1 MNFTK
6 ILFTLFLL
14 VATVEPSF
22 SQKKEKVLY
31 SGNPIFPGW
40 YADPEAHIYNQ
51 EYWVYPTYSD
61 SYKNISE
68 PPDSLSAIQKEAQ
81 KNTINKSYLKQTF
94 LDAFSSKDLVHW
106 EKHPH
111 VLDIK
116 NVSWAAYAVWAPSI
130 TEKDGKYYLFFGAN
144 DIQNDKQPGG
154 MGIAV
159 ADNPGGPF
167 VDYLGKPLI
176 NKFYNG
182 AQPIDPDVFR
192 DTDGQYYLIYGGW
205 RHCNIGKLNA
215 DFTGFVPFADGTLF
229 KSITPDQYVEGPFMF
244 VRNKKYYF
252 MWSEGNWTGPDYSVA
267 YAVGDSPFGPF
278 KRVGKILQ
286 GDPKV
291 ATGAGH
297 HSVLNIPG
305 TDDWYIIYHRRP
317 LGETDGNH
325 REVCIDRMY
334 FDKDGN
340 ILPVKITF
348 QGVKE
353 RKLAQ

>member
-1 MNFTK
+1 MNFTRT
-6 ILFTLFLL
+6 LFTLFLL
-14 VATVEPSF
+14 VAIVKPSF

-40 YADPEAHIYNQ
+40 YADPEAHIYNHA
-51 EYWVYPTYSD
+51 YWVYPTYSD

-286 GDPKV
+286 EDPKV

>member
-1 MNFTK
+1 MQFKK
-6 ILFTLFLL
+6 ILILTLFLL
-14 VATVEPSF
+14 AIEKLSF
-22 SQKKEKVLY
+22 SQKTNNSAY

-40 YADPEAHIYNQ
+40 YADPEAHIYDHT
-51 EYWVYPTYSD
+51 YWVYPTFSD
-61 SYKNISE
+61 TYENQIE
-68 PPDSLSAIQKEAQ
+68 PSDSLSSVQKEAQ
-81 KNTINKSYLKQTF
+81 KNTINKQYLKQTF

-106 EKHPH
+106 EKHSH
-111 VLDIK
+111 ILDIK
-116 NVSWAAYAVWAPSI
+116 NISWAAYAVWAPSI

-144 DIQNDKQPGG
+144 DIQNNKQPGG

-176 NKFYNG
+176 NQFYNG

-205 RHCNIGKLNA
+205 KHCNIGKLNN

-252 MWSEGNWTGPDYSVA
+252 MWSEGGWMGPDYSVA
-267 YAVGDSPFGPF
+267 YAIGNSPFGPF

-286 GDPKV
+286 QDPKV

-305 TDDWYIIYHRRP
+305 TNDWYIVYHRRP
-317 LGETDGNH
+317 LTETDGNH

-334 FDKDGN
+334 FDKQGN
-340 ILPVKITF
+340 ILPVRITTK
-348 QGVKE
+348 GVKE
-353 RKLAQ
+353 RKIN